1 MKLPRNRFSLLSALW
16 FAGGIYSLLFKAADT
31 APPPFPHFDKAAHL
45 ALFFAQILLLAKAF
59 KTGKLPIPY
68 RSLIAFAFCFAVGSE
83 CAQAWFTA
91 TRTGSLGDVLADLT
105 GAALALF
112 AARSACHPD

>member
-16 FAGGIYSLLFKAADT
+16 FAGGIYALLKPAET

-45 ALFFAQILLLAKAF
+45 ALFFAQIWLLTKAF
-59 KTGKLPIPY
+59 RTGKLPIPY
-68 RSLIAFAFCFAVGSE
+68 RSLIAFALCFALFSE

-91 TRTGSLGDVLADLT
+91 TRTGSLGDVLADMAGT
-105 GAALALF
+105 VLALF
-112 AARSACHPD
+112 AARAACRLD

>member
-1 MKLPRNRFSLLSALW
+1 MNLPRNRFALLSALW
-16 FAGGIYSLLFKAADT
+16 FAGGIYALLRPAET

-45 ALFFAQILLLAKAF
+45 ALFFAQIWLLTKAF

-68 RSLIAFAFCFAVGSE
+68 RSLMVFALCFAVVSE
-83 CAQAWFTA
+83 CAQAWFTE

-112 AARSACHPD
+112 TARAADRMD